1 MKTVFKLLLLTAM
14 FLSHSCKDDDEQL
27 SLNASIIFTSIVCY
41 PNDSISTTFI
51 IVATGGKS
59 PYIFNWTHPESF
71 VGEGPFTMN
80 ITSNT
85 MLTLEVVDANN
96 AKLDFQY
103 EILKDTID
111 PSKYDYRNAFTG
123 FYNCEVKYQRV
134 VDSSGI
140 WVTRRSTYNDTIEVK
155 KHSDFQRIIVS
166 DWLPDLNFN
175 YRDST
180 FSGYHTYGKFENDSI
195 TFSYYQT
202 PVAMY
207 SWHYSGGKIKQ

>member
-1 MKTVFKLLLLTAM
+1 MKTVFKLLLLTAL
-14 FLSHSCKDDDEQL
+14 FLSHSCKGEDEQL
-27 SLNASIIFTSIVCY
+27 SLKASINFTSIVCY

-71 VGEGPFTMN
+71 IGEGPFTMN
-80 ITSNT
+80 IKYNT
-85 MLTLEVVDANN
+85 LLTVEVIDANN
-96 AKLDFQY
+96 AKVDFQY
-103 EILKDTID
+103 EIVKDTID

-123 FYNCEVKYQRV
+123 MYNCEVNHRWV
-134 VDSSGI
+134 EDSSGT
-140 WVTRRSTYNDTIEVK
+140 WVSRHSAYNDTIVVK
-155 KHSDFQRIIVS
+155 KHSDFQMIIIS
-166 DWLPDLNFN
+166 DWLPDLNLN

-195 TFSYYQT
+195 RFNYFQT

-207 SWHYSGGKIKQ
+207 SWDYKGGKIN